1 MSEATA
7 GILPAAR
14 ARSPKV
20 IITAAIMAATA
31 MQSLDSTIAN
41 VALPR
46 MQGELSASQDQM
58 GWVLTS
64 YIVAAAIT
72 IPLTGWLATA
82 FGRRRVLLVSIVI
95 FTVASL
101 LCGIATT
108 LPQIVIFRLVQGVG
122 GAALVPLSQAVLLA
136 INEPKD
142 YPKAMAGWAAAAQLG
157 SIGGPALGGWLTEN
171 FNWRW
176 TFYINL
182 PIGILAFLG
191 LLALREQRIEDRSRF
206 DFLGFVVLSLALG
219 ALQLML
225 DRGQLQDWFS
235 SKEICIEALIA
246 GIALYVF
253 VVHMFTTDRPFLNPG
268 LFKDANFM
276 ASTMYLFLIGIVMY
290 ATLALLAPMLQEEYG
305 YPVVLAGLL
314 AAPRGVGV
322 VIGMVLVG
330 RLLALA
336 GVRAVIAVGVV
347 ITALSLWQ
355 MSQFSLDMTYGPM
368 ITAGLIQ
375 GIGVSLIYVPLSS
388 SAFQTLSPALR
399 NEGAAFFS
407 LSRNIG
413 SSAGISVV
421 FFLLVRN
428 TQTVH
433 ASLAGLLR
441 TPRGGAVSAAIAGAD
456 PFAGQSL
463 PALNDAITQQS
474 AFIAYIDDF
483 RLMAVLTAATLPFVL
498 LLRGGRAQAGGGGH
512 AVID

>member
-1 MSEATA
+1 MSEAIA
-7 GILPAAR
+7 AAPPAAQ
-14 ARSPKV
+14 ASATKAV
-20 IITAAIMAATA
+20 ITASIVAATA

-82 FGRRRVLLVSIVI
+82 FGRRNVLIVSITL

-101 LCGIATT
+101 LCGIATS
-108 LPQIVIFRLVQGVG
+108 LPQIVLFRLLQGIG
-122 GAALVPLSQAVLLA
+122 GAALVPLSQAVLLS
-136 INEPKD
+136 INKPSD
-142 YPKAMAGWAAAAQLG
+142 YPKAMAIWAAAAQLG
-157 SIGGPALGGWLTEN
+157 SIAGPVLGGWLTEN

-182 PIGILAFLG
+182 PIGVLAFVG
-191 LLALREQRIEDRSRF
+191 LLALREQRIEDRPRF
-206 DFLGFVVLSLALG
+206 DFMGFVALSVALG

-225 DRGQLQDWFS
+225 DRGQILDWFS
-235 SKEICIEALIA
+235 SREICIEALLG

-253 VVHMFTTDRPFLNPG
+253 VIHMFTTKQSFLNPG
-268 LFKDANFM
+268 LFQDANFM
-276 ASTMYLFLIGIVMY
+276 ASTLYVFLIGIVMF
-290 ATLALLAPMLQEEYG
+290 ATLALLAPMLQQEFG
-305 YPVVLAGLL
+305 YPVVLAGML
-314 AAPRGVGV
+314 AAPRGIGV
-322 VIGMVLVG
+322 VLGMVMVG
-330 RLLALA
+330 RLLARV
-336 GVRAVIAVGVV
+336 GVRGVIAGGVV
-347 ITALSLWQ
+347 ITAYSLWQ
-355 MSQFSLDMTYGPM
+355 MSKFTPEMSYWPM

-388 SAFQTLSPALR
+388 SAFQTLSPHLR
-399 NEGAAFFS
+399 NEGAAMFS
-407 LSRNIG
+407 LARNIG

-433 ASLAGLLR
+433 ASLSALLR
-441 TPRGGAVSAAIAGAD
+441 TPSGGAASAAIAAGD
-456 PFAGQSL
+456 VFAPKDLST
-463 PALNDAITQQS
+463 LNEVITHQS
-474 AFIAYIDDF
+474 AFIAYLDDF
-483 RLMAVLTAATLPFVL
+483 RLMTVLTMATLPFVL
-498 LLRGGRAQAGGGGH
+498 FLRGGRTRASGP

>member
-1 MSEATA
+1 MSNASAA
-7 GILPAAR
+7 GLPAAQSK
-14 ARSPKV
+14 APKA
-20 IITAAIMAATA
+20 IITASIMAATA

-72 IPLTGWLATA
+72 IPLSGWLATA
-82 FGRRRVLLVSIVI
+82 FGRKRVLLVSISL
-95 FTVASL
+95 FTAASM
-101 LCGIATT
+101 LCGMATT
-108 LPQIVIFRLVQGVG
+108 LPQIVLFRFLQGVG

-142 YPKAMAGWAAAAQLG
+142 FPKAMAAWAAAAQLG

-191 LLALREQRIEDRSRF
+191 LLTLKEGRIESRSRF
-206 DFLGFVVLSLALG
+206 DFMGFAALSVAIG
-219 ALQLML
+219 ALQLLL
-225 DRGQLQDWFS
+225 DRGQQLDWFAS
-235 SKEICIEALIA
+235 REICIEALVAAI
-246 GIALYVF
+246 GLYVF
-253 VVHMFTTDRPFLNPG
+253 VVHMFTTDRPFLDPG

-276 ASTMYLFLIGIVMY
+276 ASTMYLFLIGIVMF
-290 ATLALLAPMLQEEYG
+290 ATLALLAPMLQNEYD
-305 YPVVLAGLL
+305 YPVVLTGLL

-322 VIGMVLVG
+322 VIGMVMVG
-330 RLLALA
+330 RLVTRL
-336 GVRAVIAVGVV
+336 GVRPVIAAGVV
-347 ITALSLWQ
+347 ITAFSLWE
-355 MSQFSLDMTYGPM
+355 MSRFSPEMGYGPM
-368 ITAGLIQ
+368 ITSGLIQ

-388 SAFQTLSPALR
+388 SAFQTLAPHLR
-399 NEGAAFFS
+399 NEGAALFS

-433 ASLAGLLR
+433 ASLAELVR
-441 TPRGGAVSAAIAGAD
+441 TPSGGPGSAAIAAMDRFG
-456 PFAGQSL
+456 PKTL
-463 PALNDAITQQS
+463 PALNDLITHQS
-474 AFIAYIDDF
+474 AFIAYLDDF
-483 RLMAVLTAATLPFVL
+483 RLMTFVTIATLPFVL
-498 LLRGGRAQAGGGGH
+498 LLRGGRAGSGGGH
-512 AVID
+512 AVLD